1 MHAGI
6 PSEGYA
12 IVYEPIF
19 KALEKDRTLLQLYLL
34 NNNSAALGN
43 AVNGADT
50 VVDAWAAIAPVYN
63 MTVALAAQPD
73 SSYYTKFYAEN
84 AVLPIFSMV
93 RDAAAAYAANSGV
106 TSRRTPEQQA
116 REGSQQEVPV

>member
-1 MHAGI
+1 MRAGI

-19 KALEKDRTLLQLYLL
+19 KALEKDKTLLQLYLL
-34 NNNSAALGN
+34 YNNSEALGHT
-43 AVNGADT
+43 VNGADSI
-50 VVDAWAAIAPVYN
+50 VDAWAAIAPVYN

-73 SSYYTKFYAEN
+73 SSYYTKFYAEK

-93 RDAAAAYAANSGV
+93 RDAAAAYAGAGGV
-106 TSRRTPEQQA
+106 IARRTPAQQLL
-116 REGSQQEVPV
+116 EGSQQEVPV